1 MPFRSVPFRA
11 LCAAAALAVGVAVL
25 AACVPEP
32 AVAPTVT
39 ATVTATATVEPTPA
53 PTTSAPAGETSPD
66 DPLTALGAWSICAGI
81 STEYFPVSD
90 WQRLPYSPDAVQP
103 QSDGT
108 FRVTVGYD
116 PTGAGSG
123 AAIDCAIG
131 GTVGAPEVL
140 VNGPYDFG

>member
-1 MPFRSVPFRA
+1 MPFRPALLRA
-11 LCAAAALAVGVAVL
+11 LCVTGALALSVAALT
-25 AACVPEP
+25 ACAPEP
-32 AVAPTVT
+32 GAAPTVT
-39 ATVTATATVEPTPA
+39 ATPTA
-53 PTTSAPAGETSPD
+53 SAPEGEASPD

-81 STEYFPVSD
+81 ATEYFPVSD
-90 WQRLPYSPDAVQP
+90 WQRLPYSADAVQP

-108 FRVTVGYD
+108 FRVTVGYN
-116 PTGAGSG
+116 PTGSGSG